1 MASEKRVRE
10 RIPESYEMTSEE
22 CSAMFELEE
31 LDNQLP
37 TQKTP
42 AQVLWYGCGR
52 KILFVSVQV
61 SEQTAEGEWRLMR
74 ELKPFR
80 THVRHEGPVGKLIAK
95 ARQKYGMKYDDWKI
109 AEVEYDTERFVC
121 QFASPHFHPRRIEF
135 VLKRCEPMLGKRL
148 GRHYG
153 ALINRAIRENGIAVL
168 KNDEQVKKMRHELL
182 FNCWKLRQSG
192 FREKCGKKICRFRAL
207 PPA

>member
-31 LDNQLP
+31 LDNRP
-37 TQKTP
+37 TEQMTP
-42 AQVLWYGCGR
+42 ARALWYGCGR

-61 SEQTAEGEWRLMR
+61 FEKTAEGEWRLMR

-121 QFASPHFHPRRIEF
+121 QFESSKHCARRIEC
-135 VLKRCEPMLGKRL
+135 VLKRRNHVKTIRKR
-148 GRHYG
+148 Y
-153 ALINRAIRENGIAVL
+153 A
-168 KNDEQVKKMRHELL
+168 
-182 FNCWKLRQSG
+182 
-192 FREKCGKKICRFRAL
+192 
-207 PPA
+207 P

>member
-22 CSAMFELEE
+22 CLAMFELEE

-80 THVRHEGPVGKLIAK
+80 THVRHEGPVNV
-95 ARQKYGMKYDDWKI
+95 RQDK
-109 AEVEYDTERFVC
+109 
-121 QFASPHFHPRRIEF
+121 
-135 VLKRCEPMLGKRL
+135 L
-148 GRHYG
+148 GRAY
-153 ALINRAIRENGIAVL
+153 
-168 KNDEQVKKMRHELL
+168 
-182 FNCWKLRQSG
+182 
-192 FREKCGKKICRFRAL
+192 
-207 PPA
+207 

>member
-1 MASEKRVRE
+1 
-10 RIPESYEMTSEE
+10 
-22 CSAMFELEE
+22 MFELVE

-52 KILFVSVQV
+52 KLLFLSVQV

-95 ARQKYGMKYDDWKI
+95 VRQKYGMKYDDWKI

-121 QFASPHFHPRRIEF
+121 LFVSPKHCARRIECI
-135 VLKRCEPMLGKRL
+135 LKRR
-148 GRHYG
+148 
-153 ALINRAIRENGIAVL
+153 
-168 KNDEQVKKMRHELL
+168 D
-182 FNCWKLRQSG
+182 
-192 FREKCGKKICRFRAL
+192 
-207 PPA
+207 

>member
-22 CSAMFELEE
+22 CSAMLELGE

-52 KILFVSVQV
+52 KLLFLSVQV
-61 SEQTAEGEWRLMR
+61 TEQMAEGEWRLMR

-121 QFASPHFHPRRIEF
+121 QFALPRFRPRRIEF
-135 VLKRCEPMLGKRL
+135 VLKRCEPMPSKRL
-148 GRHYG
+148 GRHYV
-153 ALINRAIRENGIAVL
+153 A
-168 KNDEQVKKMRHELL
+168 
-182 FNCWKLRQSG
+182 
-192 FREKCGKKICRFRAL
+192 
-207 PPA
+207 

>member
-1 MASEKRVRE
+1 
-10 RIPESYEMTSEE
+10 
-22 CSAMFELEE
+22 MFELEE

-61 SEQTAEGEWRLMR
+61 SEQTTGGEWRLMR

-95 ARQKYGMKYDDWKI
+95 ARQKYGMKYDYWKI
-109 AEVEYDTERFVC
+109 AEVDYGAERFVC
-121 QFASPHFHPRRIEF
+121 QFASPQFRPRRIEF
-135 VLKRCEPMLGKRL
+135 VVRAERAKHAGKFSTEKP
-148 GRHYG
+148 GR
-153 ALINRAIRENGIAVL
+153 V
-168 KNDEQVKKMRHELL
+168 
-182 FNCWKLRQSG
+182 
-192 FREKCGKKICRFRAL
+192 
-207 PPA
+207 

>member
-10 RIPESYEMTSEE
+10 RIPESYEMTDEE
-22 CSAMFELEE
+22 CLAMFELDE

-95 ARQKYGMKYDDWKI
+95 VRQKYGMKYDDWKI
-109 AEVEYDTERFVC
+109 AEVDYGTERFVC
-121 QFASPHFHPRRIEF
+121 QFASPQFRPRRIEF
-135 VLKRCEPMLGKRL
+135 ILKFREPMLGKKL
-148 GRHYG
+148 GQ
-153 ALINRAIRENGIAVL
+153 N
-168 KNDEQVKKMRHELL
+168 
-182 FNCWKLRQSG
+182 S
-192 FREKCGKKICRFRAL
+192 
-207 PPA
+207 

>member
-1 MASEKRVRE
+1 MASEKRMRE

-31 LDNQLP
+31 LEHRP
-37 TQKTP
+37 TEQMTP
-42 AQVLWYGCGR
+42 ARKLWYGCGR

-61 SEQTAEGEWRLMR
+61 SAQTAGGKWRLMR

-80 THVRHEGPVGKLIAK
+80 THVRHEGPVNKLIAK

-121 QFASPHFHPRRIEF
+121 QFASTRFRPRRIEF
-135 VLKRCEPMLGKRL
+135 VLKRCEPMKMQD
-148 GRHYG
+148 GR
-153 ALINRAIRENGIAVL
+153 
-168 KNDEQVKKMRHELL
+168 
-182 FNCWKLRQSG
+182 
-192 FREKCGKKICRFRAL
+192 
-207 PPA
+207 

>member
-10 RIPESYEMTSEE
+10 RIPESYEMTDEE
-22 CSAMFELEE
+22 CLAMFELEE

-95 ARQKYGMKYDDWKI
+95 ARQKYGMKYDYWKI
-109 AEVEYDTERFVC
+109 AEVDYGTERFVC
-121 QFASPHFHPRRIEF
+121 QFASPQFRPRRIEF
-135 VLKRCEPMLGKRL
+135 ILRL
-148 GRHYG
+148 GQTKNAG
-153 ALINRAIRENGIAVL
+153 AFSQVRE
-168 KNDEQVKKMRHELL
+168 H
-182 FNCWKLRQSG
+182 
-192 FREKCGKKICRFRAL
+192 
-207 PPA
+207 